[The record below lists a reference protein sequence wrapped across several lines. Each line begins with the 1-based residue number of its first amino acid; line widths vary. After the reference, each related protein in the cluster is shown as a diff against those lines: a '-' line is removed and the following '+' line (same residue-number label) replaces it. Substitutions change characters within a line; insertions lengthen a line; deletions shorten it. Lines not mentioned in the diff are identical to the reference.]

1 MLLASSS
8 AQPFEAEL
16 VLDLK
21 SSNLLLSFMLITHS
35 LVLAIVCL
43 MSLAWFWKLAL
54 ILLIG
59 LLGIYEWRSQ
69 PSLGSKTFKSLIW
82 RETGGWELETAQD
95 QWQAAKLTQHFST
108 LFITI
113 LHLQIQGKTWVVILL
128 PDNLN
133 VHNGQILRRRLKLL
147 A

>member
-21 SSNLLLSFMLITHS
+21 PSNLLLSFILVTHS
-35 LVLAIVCL
+35 LLLAIVCL
-43 MSLAWFWKLAL
+43 MPLAWFWKLAL

-59 LLGIYEWRSQ
+59 LLGVYEWRSQ

-82 RETGGWELETAQD
+82 RETGGWEVETAQG
-95 QWQAAKLTQHFST
+95 QWYAAKLAQHFSI

-128 PDNLN
+128 PDNLATN
-133 VHNGQILRRRLKLL
+133 QGQLLRRRLKLL

>member
-21 SSNLLLSFMLITHS
+21 PSNLLLSFMLLTHS
-35 LVLAIVCL
+35 LALASVCF
-43 MSLAWFWKLAL
+43 MPMTWFWKLGL

-59 LLGIYEWRSQ
+59 LLGFYEWHSQ
-69 PSLGSKTFKSLIW
+69 PSLGSRAFNSLIW
-82 RETGGWELETAQD
+82 RETGGWELATAQG
-95 QWQAAKLTQHFST
+95 QSQAAKLTQHFST

-113 LHLQIQGKTWVVILL
+113 LHLQVQGKTWVVILL
-128 PDNLN
+128 PDNLS
-133 VHNGQILRRRLKLL
+133 VQNGQILRRRLKLL
-147 A
+147 V

>member
-21 SSNLLLSFMLITHS
+21 PSNLLLSFMLVTHS
-35 LVLAIVCL
+35 LVIFSVCL
-43 MSLAWFWKLAL
+43 MPLAWFWKLPL

-59 LLGIYEWRSQ
+59 LLGFYEWHSQ
-69 PSLGSKTFKSLIW
+69 PSLDSKAFKSLIW
-82 RETGGWELETAQD
+82 RETGGWEVETAQG
-95 QWQAAKLTQHFST
+95 QWQAAKLIQHFST
-108 LFITI
+108 LLITI
-113 LHLQIQGKTWVVILL
+113 LHLQVQGKIWVVILL
-128 PDNLN
+128 PDNLATN
-133 VHNGQILRRRLKLL
+133 QGQLLRRRLKLL

>member
-1 MLLASSS
+1 VLLASSS

-21 SSNLLLSFMLITHS
+21 PSNLLLSFMLVAHS
-35 LVLAIVCL
+35 LVIVSVCL
-43 MSLAWFWKLAL
+43 MPLAWFWKLAL

-59 LLGIYEWRSQ
+59 LLGFYEWRSQ
-69 PSLGSKTFKSLIW
+69 PSLGPKTFTSLSW
-82 RETGGWELETAQD
+82 RETGGWELETTQG

-128 PDNLN
+128 PDNLATSQ
-133 VHNGQILRRRLKLL
+133 GQLLRRRLKLL
-147 A
+147 V

>member
-8 AQPFEAEL
+8 AQHFEAEL

-21 SSNLLLSFMLITHS
+21 PSNLLLGFMLVTHS
-35 LVLAIVCL
+35 LVIVSVCL
-43 MSLAWFWKLAL
+43 MPLAWFWKLAL

-59 LLGIYEWRSQ
+59 LLGVYEWHSQ
-69 PSLGSKTFKSLIW
+69 PSLGSKTFKGLIW
-82 RETGGWELETAQD
+82 RETGGWEVETAQG

-128 PDNLN
+128 PDNLS
-133 VHNGQILRRRLKLL
+133 VHNGQLLRRRLKLL